1 MKIHKEHLDNAR
13 ANKQGEK
20 QIAPCKVYYDANA
33 AKELLLLASSIENQ
47 QQWISCLRK
56 KIEQGGYAAANSAA
70 GNQSM
75 RHQSNLSINSN
86 SSAGAGAG
94 NGNGNG
100 NGATGNNNTVIS
112 SSSSVTSTSIKS
124 LQSQLSRNSV
134 SSGQFAST
142 AADLLASQ
150 SMTFQQQQP
159 QQQQALGHGKAG
171 MAPTTGAGDARSKS
185 ATLPQLG
192 HGGQV
197 SMQMQMQ
204 QQHSQSPSQQQ
215 QQYHAH
221 HQRQSSPHH
230 SPSASSS
237 IAAASYQQYMASKQQ
252 QQQQQQ
258 HSPSAGGGGGLV
270 TRGSP
275 TCRLSDASTASSAS
289 SISSISQQQLQQ
301 QNQQQQQQQQQ
312 HSKDNGNV

>member
-1 MKIHKEHLDNAR
+1 MEEELERVKERELELLKDQLGASM
-13 ANKQGEK
+13 A
-20 QIAPCKVYYDANA
+20 KV
-33 AKELLLLASSIENQ
+33 KELDATIL
-47 QQWISCLRK
+47 CLRGELK
-56 KIEQGGYAAANSAA
+56 DYK
-70 GNQSM
+70 
-75 RHQSNLSINSN
+75 L
-86 SSAGAGAG
+86 
-94 NGNGNG
+94 
-100 NGATGNNNTVIS
+100 
-112 SSSSVTSTSIKS
+112 K
-124 LQSQLSRNSV
+124 
-134 SSGQFAST
+134 
-142 AADLLASQ
+142 
-150 SMTFQQQQP
+150 QQQQP
-159 QQQQALGHGKAG
+159 QALGHGKAG
-171 MAPTTGAGDARSKS
+171 MAPTTGAGDARCKS

-252 QQQQQQ
+252 QQQ